1 MYGPNHSSFHQPSS
15 NYNSGANERRSN
27 LTMALSANRRM
38 TLEEYLNYEDGTD
51 IRYEVH
57 DGVLVEMGAE
67 SDVNVLIAT
76 FLLAMFL

>member
-1 MYGPNHSSFHQPSS
+1 
-15 NYNSGANERRSN
+15 
-27 LTMALSANRRM
+27 MALSANRRM